1 MKPPFLQAAK
11 TKSTYGN
18 VSTTNY
24 DNMWFNFKYPEEA
37 QKQGIQG
44 RVNIM
49 FTIDQNRGITNIHKR
64 GPDKMLEAEAE
75 RIIKLLPEM
84 QPGKQKGQTVGVS
97 FSIPILLNYN
107 K

>member
-24 DNMWFNFKYPEEA
+24 DNMWFNFKYPEEE
-37 QKQGIQG
+37 QKQGLQG

-49 FTIDQNRGITNIHKR
+49 FTIDQNREITNIHKR
-64 GPDKMLEAEAE
+64 GPDKLLKAEAE
-75 RIIKLLPEM
+75 RIIKLLIKM
-84 QPGKQKGQTVGVS
+84 QSGKRKGQTVDVP
-97 FSIPILLNYN
+97 FSIPILFKL
-107 K
+107 